1 LTAAQNKKN
10 ERLYLLMQT
19 ICSTGIRVSEL
30 RYITVEAVSL
40 GRADIHCKGKQRNR
54 FHKKCPD
61 LAVGAMIQEGKI
73 LLTRISRGSSME
85 IMQIIQG

>member
-1 LTAAQNKKN
+1 MPYCFDYT
-10 ERLYLLMQT
+10 
-19 ICSTGIRVSEL
+19 L
-30 RYITVEAVSL
+30 RQ
-40 GRADIHCKGKQRNR
+40 RHCKGKQRNR